1 MFFNCNFIAPNNFG
15 TWYCITVLDSICC
28 ASGVERSIARNDFNR
43 IIKMHLAYAV
53 RCCVLFNMRLCKRL
67 TKR

>member
-1 MFFNCNFIAPNNFG
+1 LVKDEVNFVFHLFPIYCISMFYSPNNFG

-43 IIKMHLAYAV
+43 RIKS
-53 RCCVLFNMRLCKRL
+53 K
-67 TKR
+67 TKYKTPK